1 MGPARGVHNSL
12 KIFYLPGLKQ
22 YSIYFLVLF
31 DFCVFFNISPD
42 PCPKLAKNDFNGGEK
57 RVKTE
62 GFEHIPTIYIFFS
75 KILFE
80 NFRYSIYSRMIYI
93 YTRTHPSYIKSSSKF
108 CCSGAMRLGWCAVV
122 SPP

>member
-1 MGPARGVHNSL
+1 MRILRKNIL
-12 KIFYLPGLKQ
+12 KLLWGLRVVFTIPSKYSIYIPGLKQ

-62 GFEHIPTIYIFFS
+62 GFEHIPTICF
-75 KILFE
+75 FE
-80 NFRYSIYSRMIYI
+80 NPF
-93 YTRTHPSYIKSSSKF
+93 
-108 CCSGAMRLGWCAVV
+108 
-122 SPP
+122 